1 MKLQSTGEALEG
13 LAASAGSGL
22 ESAKAYAE
30 DARDKIA
37 ESNAAAESSA
47 HDAQMRAVD
56 GMRDVGTRIADGLT
70 SAEKAAEDALQT
82 ARTKLGL

>member
-1 MKLQSTGEALEG
+1 
-13 LAASAGSGL
+13 
-22 ESAKAYAE
+22 
-30 DARDKIA
+30 
-37 ESNAAAESSA
+37 
-47 HDAQMRAVD
+47 MRAVD